1 MDKGGTCL
9 NLQTLRYVVTIEQTG
24 SFSKASQ
31 YLYVSQSTL
40 SRCVKELE
48 EQLGITLFY
57 RTNQGVRPTHEG
69 QKFISRAGSILQEIA
84 QLEGQYFCNNDV
96 GQASL
101 LLATQRCAAIG
112 RVFTDYYRRYCQ
124 GQEYVN
130 LVIQEETT
138 DNILQLVSSGT
149 FGLGILHYTSD
160 REETVF
166 RKCQELQLEGTVFH
180 RSSVVAQV
188 NEHHPLA
195 GRETVTL
202 EDLAPYPHV
211 TYNNENLTGL
221 NYCSDIAMYS
231 PVKLKKR
238 MVIQDRGA
246 LRDML
251 LYTDS
256 YYIGCD
262 YTGLDLLDDLYRRYI
277 PIEGVA
283 FMLNTMWIKRMGHSF
298 SQPEQ
303 DFLNVLEESFQD
315 LPR

>member
-1 MDKGGTCL
+1 M

-40 SRCVKELE
+40 SRAVKELE
-48 EQLGITLFY
+48 EQLGITLFH

-69 QKFISRAGSILQEIA
+69 RKFISRASLILQDVA
-84 QLEGQYFCNNDV
+84 QLEGQYLR
-96 GQASL
+96 GSEGGKASL
-101 LLATQRCAAIG
+101 LLATQRCAAVV
-112 RVFTDYYRRYCQ
+112 RVFASYYQRYCA
-124 GQEYVN
+124 GQEFVN

-138 DNILQLVSSGT
+138 DNIFQLVSSGT

-160 REETVF
+160 REDF
-166 RKCQELQLEGTVFH
+166 IYQKCEEMQLEGIVIH
-180 RSSVVAQV
+180 RSPVVAQV
-188 NEHHPLA
+188 HEQHPLA
-195 GRETVTL
+195 GRKQVTL

-231 PVKLKKR
+231 PANQKKR
-238 MVIQDRGA
+238 IVIQDRGA
-246 LRDML
+246 LRDMIL
-251 LYTDS
+251 HTDS

-262 YTGLDLLDDLYRRYI
+262 YSNLDLTDELYRRYI
-277 PIEGVA
+277 PIEGVT
-283 FMLNTMWIKRMGHSF
+283 FTLNTMWVKRKEHALTSA
-298 SQPEQ
+298 EHH
-303 DFLNVLEESFQD
+303 FLQVLDEAFAP

>member
-1 MDKGGTCL
+1 M

-24 SFSKASQ
+24 SFSKAAR

-40 SRCVKELE
+40 SRSIKELE

-57 RTNQGVRPTHEG
+57 RTNQGVCPTHEG
-69 QKFISRAGSILQEIA
+69 KKFISRANLILQDVA
-84 QLEGQYFCNNDV
+84 QLEGQYFRNNEA
-96 GQASL
+96 GKASL
-101 LLATQRCAAIG
+101 LLATQRCAAVV
-112 RVFTDYYRRYCQ
+112 RVVTDYYQRYCA
-124 GQEYVN
+124 GREFVN

-160 REETVF
+160 REDSIYQ
-166 RKCQELQLEGTVFH
+166 KCQELLLEGTVFH
-180 RSSVVAQV
+180 RSPVAAQV

-195 GRETVTL
+195 DRKSVTL

-211 TYNNENLTGL
+211 TYNNENLTGI

-231 PVKLKKR
+231 PANQKKR
-238 MVIQDRGA
+238 IVIQDRGA
-246 LRDML
+246 LRDMITF
-251 LYTDS
+251 TDS

-262 YTGLDLLDDLYRRYI
+262 YTVFELTDDLYRRYI
-277 PIEGVA
+277 PIEGVD
-283 FMLNTMWIKRMGHSF
+283 FTLNTMWVKRVGHSLTE
-298 SQPEQ
+298 PEKN
-303 DFLNVLEESFQD
+303 FLSVLEEAFIG

>member
-1 MDKGGTCL
+1 M

-40 SRCVKELE
+40 SRAVKELE
-48 EQLGITLFY
+48 EHLGITLFH

-69 QKFISRAGSILQEIA
+69 QKFISRAGLILQDVA
-84 QLEGQYFCNNDV
+84 QLEGQYVRNN
-96 GQASL
+96 GCGKASL
-101 LLATQRCAAIG
+101 LLATQRCAAVV
-112 RVFTDYYRRYCQ
+112 RVFASYYQRYCA
-124 GQEYVN
+124 GQEFVN

-138 DNILQLVSSGT
+138 DNILQMVSSGT

-160 REETVF
+160 REDVIYQ
-166 RKCQELQLEGTVFH
+166 KCQELQLEGIVIH
-180 RSSVVAQV
+180 RSPVVAQV
-188 NEHHPLA
+188 HETHPLA
-195 GRETVTL
+195 NRKQVTL

-231 PVKLKKR
+231 PANQKKR
-238 MVIQDRGA
+238 IVIQDRGA
-246 LRDML
+246 LRDMIL
-251 LYTDS
+251 HTDS

-262 YTGLDLLDDLYRRYI
+262 YTNFELTDDLYRRYI

-283 FMLNTMWIKRMGHSF
+283 FTLNTMWVKRREHALT
-298 SQPEQ
+298 QPEH
-303 DFLNVLEESFQD
+303 DFLQVLDEAFSA

>member
-1 MDKGGTCL
+1 M

-40 SRCVKELE
+40 SRAVKELVD
-48 EQLGITLFY
+48 QLGITLFY
-57 RTNQGVRPTHEG
+57 RSNQGVRPTHEG
-69 QKFISRAGSILQEIA
+69 AKFISRARMILQDVA
-84 QLEGQYFCNNDV
+84 QLEGQYIHNNEV

-112 RVFTDYYRRYCQ
+112 QVFTEYYQRFCA

-138 DNILQLVSSGT
+138 DNILQFVSSGT

-160 REETVF
+160 REESVF
-166 RKCQELQLEGTVFH
+166 RKCQELQLEGVVFH
-180 RSSVVAQV
+180 RSPVVAQV
-188 NEHHPLA
+188 NESHPLA
-195 GRETVTL
+195 VRNSVSL

-211 TYNNENLTGL
+211 TYNDENLTGI

-231 PVKLKKR
+231 PANQKKR
-238 MVIQDRGA
+238 IVIQDRGA
-246 LRDML
+246 LRDMIL
-251 LYTDS
+251 HTDS

-262 YTGLDLLDDLYRRYI
+262 YSGFAPLDDNHRRYL
-277 PIEGVA
+277 PIEGIS
-283 FMLNTMWIKRMGHSF
+283 FTLNTMWIKRLSHILT
-298 SQPEQ
+298 QPEQ
-303 DFLNVLEESFQD
+303 NFLEVLEEAFAG
-315 LPR
+315 LPC

>member
-1 MDKGGTCL
+1 V

-40 SRCVKELE
+40 SRAVKELE
-48 EQLGITLFY
+48 DQLGITLFH

-69 QKFISRAGSILQEIA
+69 QKFISRASQILQDIS
-84 QLEGQYFCNNDV
+84 QLEGQYFRNNQV

-112 RVFTDYYRRYCQ
+112 RVFTAYYQRCCA
-124 GQEYVN
+124 GQEFVN
-130 LVIQEETT
+130 LVIHEETT

-160 REETVF
+160 REDSVF
-166 RKCQELQLEGTVFH
+166 QKCQELQLEGTVFH

-188 NEHHPLA
+188 NENHPLA
-195 GRETVTL
+195 KRKRVTL

-211 TYNNENLTGL
+211 TYNDENLTGI

-231 PVKLKKR
+231 PANQKKR
-238 MVIQDRGA
+238 IVIQDRGA
-246 LRDML
+246 LRDMVR
-251 LYTDS
+251 YTDS

-262 YTGLDLLDDLYRRYI
+262 YTGFALLDDHYRRYI
-277 PIEGVA
+277 PIEGIE
-283 FMLNTMWIKRMGHSF
+283 FTLNTMWVKRIGHALT
-298 SQPEQ
+298 QPEQ
-303 DFLNVLEESFQD
+303 DFLEVLEESFVG